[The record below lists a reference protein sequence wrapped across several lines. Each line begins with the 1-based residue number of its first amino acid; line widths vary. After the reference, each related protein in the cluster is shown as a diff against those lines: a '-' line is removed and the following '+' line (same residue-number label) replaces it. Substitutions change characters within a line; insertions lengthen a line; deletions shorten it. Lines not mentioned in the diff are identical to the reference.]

1 MKQKKL
7 FNIIGI
13 MTGTSMDGI
22 DISYVS
28 TDGIKKIKI
37 YNEKSYQYS
46 LKEIQN
52 LKEILL
58 IKKYQKNQ
66 IIIQDKKITNLI
78 VKYLSKFLKKYK
90 VKKIDYISLSG
101 QTIFHNPS
109 KKISIQLGN
118 AKLIAKAFS
127 TKVVSNFRENDIN
140 NGGQGAPIG
149 AFYHKFILEKINKKA
164 VIINLGG
171 VANFALTY
179 RKKFISSDMG
189 PANALSDDLMMFF
202 FKKKYDKDGVLASK
216 GKINLR
222 ILDIFKRDKFFKQK
236 FPKSLDRNN
245 FHYLIRKLKRIKAH
259 NALCTSIYFT
269 IYSIMNLLEKDICS
283 DVNEIIFTG
292 GGRKNKFLIS
302 EFEYLNQKY
311 KISIIDNYGFDG
323 DLLEAQMF
331 AYIGVRSVKKLSL
344 SSPHTTRVKKNITG
358 GKIIENF

>member
-7 FNIIGI
+7 FNVIGV

-28 TDGIKKIKI
+28 TDGIKKIRI

-46 LKEIQN
+46 IKEIQN
-52 LKEILL
+52 IKKFLL
-58 IKKYQKNQ
+58 IKKYPKDIIRNQ
-66 IIIQDKKITNLI
+66 DTKITKLI
-78 VKYLSKFLKKYK
+78 VKYLSKFLKEFK
-90 VKKIDYISLSG
+90 VKKFDYISLSG
-101 QTIFHNPS
+101 QTIFHNPD

-118 AKLIAKAFS
+118 AKFVSKTFKTRVI
-127 TKVVSNFRENDIN
+127 SNFRENDIK

-149 AFYHKFILEKINKKA
+149 AFYHKLLLDKINKKA
-164 VIINLGG
+164 VLINLGG

-179 RKKFISSDMG
+179 QRKFISSDIG

-202 FKKKYDKDGVLASK
+202 FKKNYDKNGILASK
-216 GKINLR
+216 GKINLN
-222 ILDIFKRDKFFKQK
+222 ILNLFKKDKFFKQTI
-236 FPKSLDRNN
+236 PKSLDRNN
-245 FHYLIRKLKRIKAH
+245 FHYLIKKLKRIKSH

-269 IYSIMNLLEKDICS
+269 IFSIMNLLEKDICS
-283 DVNEIIFTG
+283 GINEIIFTG

-302 EFEYLNQKY
+302 QLKYLNQKY

-331 AYIGVRSVKKLSL
+331 AYIGVRSLKNLSL
-344 SSPHTTRVKKNITG
+344 SSPYTTRVKKNVTG
-358 GKIIENF
+358 GNVY